1 MPSETAHILNPNF
14 VAFPGAAVSVDL
26 EYDKL
31 DAPVGRNAP
40 LKTALSSLTA
50 RRKSLASTRQSGG
63 PDPKLN

>member
-40 LKTALSSLTA
+40 LKTALSSLTP
-50 RRKSLASTRQSGG
+50 RRS
-63 PDPKLN
+63 